1 MNTPKIRE
9 NLTIHFEVVNQLNKV
24 ELTREMEYLMPYLK
38 NKLNNHQIKYDI
50 TISKTVRIE
59 TAYSQKEKYDLLIK
73 INPELEKLRQSFNLE
88 F

>member
-1 MNTPKIRE
+1 MNTPTLNE

-24 ELTREMEYLMPYLK
+24 ELSREMEYLMPYLK
-38 NKLNNHQIKYDI
+38 NKLNNHKIKHDI

-73 INPELEKLRQSFNLE
+73 INPELENLRKTFDLE